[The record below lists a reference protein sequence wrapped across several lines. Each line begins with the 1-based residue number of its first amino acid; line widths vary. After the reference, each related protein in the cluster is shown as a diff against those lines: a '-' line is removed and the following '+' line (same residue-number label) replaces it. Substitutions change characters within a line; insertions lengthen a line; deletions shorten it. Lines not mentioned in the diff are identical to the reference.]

1 MVPRHSITS
10 RQRRLTHWLR
20 GSAVVALCLLS
31 LPAWSQKQAWL
42 PVTQE
47 DWDINA
53 VPGNPGASAI
63 LLYYAQHIDDDE
75 QNNEGEYLYQRIK
88 VLNERGKKY
97 GDVEIRLSPGFAL
110 ADLKAR
116 TIHPD
121 GRVVDFAAKPY
132 EKIIA
137 KGKGFRYL
145 AKTFAMPEVTV
156 GSIIEYRYR
165 LTYPP
170 DELPMHE
177 WVVQH
182 ELYTVKEEFSIRKYT
197 GVIGG
202 VDGPVALALFKDLP
216 KDAQVQEKRDGFALQ
231 MANVPAFAAEP
242 YMPPPE
248 NFMYRVTMAYGGR
261 ELSSTEKFWQDAG
274 RRWYGEAERFIGG
287 SKSVREAAAA
297 AVGQEVDRERRL
309 RRLYA
314 RAQQIRNLTF
324 ERERSE
330 EERKKENLKLNQS
343 AAEVLERGYGS
354 HVDINRLFVALARA
368 AGFEAS
374 LLRSGNR
381 SQRIFDRNVLNTEQ
395 LDGEIAVVK
404 LNGAALY
411 LDPGT
416 RFCPFG
422 LMRWFRTSTKA
433 LKLDKNGG
441 TFVDIPGGPYYQA
454 VISRAA
460 DVTLDDDGTLRGD
473 LTVRYDGSEAL
484 ERRLEA
490 LLSDE
495 AGKNK
500 NLEDDVAEWLPRGAA
515 VGLTESKGWED
526 GADPLEARFSI
537 VIPGYASLA
546 GKRMLAPVYLFETPQ
561 KDAFRQQDRKFPVY
575 FPFAFAEEDR
585 VNMRVPAGAQVES
598 IPAQQGASIGYAAY
612 SRASQFDDGQLTT
625 ERILKV
631 NGIYFSPKQYPDI
644 KGFFGKVQAGDE
656 QQMVL
661 ELGSVHATA
670 RLLPRASPLIS
681 DRFFEIH

>member
-1 MVPRHSITS
+1 MAAIFFLGYSLLRDATPAMFPVFA
-10 RQRRLTHWLR
+10 QRKLKPC
-20 GSAVVALCLLS
+20 AIVVALWLMS
-31 LPAWSQKQAWL
+31 LPAWGQKQAWL

-47 DWDINA
+47 DWSINA
-53 VPGNPGASAI
+53 VPGDPGASAI
-63 LLYYAQHIDDDE
+63 LLYYAQHIDDDKE
-75 QNNEGEYLYQRIK
+75 NNEGEYIYQRIK
-88 VLNERGKKY
+88 VLNEKGKKY
-97 GDVEIRLSPGFAL
+97 GDVEIRLPPGFAL

-121 GRVVDFAAKPY
+121 KKVIEFTARPY
-132 EKIIA
+132 EKVIA

-145 AKTFAMPEVTV
+145 ARSFAMPEVMV
-156 GSIIEYRYR
+156 GSILEYRYR

-170 DELPMHE
+170 GQLPMHE

-182 ELYTVKEEFSIRKYT
+182 ELYTVKEEFSVHKYT
-197 GVIGG
+197 GVISG
-202 VDGPVALALFKDLP
+202 VEGPVVLALFKDLP
-216 KDAQVQEKRDGFALQ
+216 KEANVQEKGDGFVLH
-231 MANVPAFAAEP
+231 MANVPAFEAEP

-261 ELSSTEKFWQDAG
+261 ELSNTEKFWQDAG
-274 RRWYGEAERFIGG
+274 RRWYSEVERFIGDAR
-287 SKSVREAAAA
+287 SVREAAAV

-309 RRLYA
+309 RKLYA

-324 ERERSE
+324 ERERGE
-330 EERKKENLKLNQS
+330 EERRKENLKPNQS
-343 AAEVLERGYGS
+343 AADVLERGYGS

-374 LLRSGNR
+374 LLRAGDR

-404 LNGAALY
+404 LAGAALY

-422 LMRWFRTSTKA
+422 LMRWFRTSTKG

-441 TFVDIPGGPYYQA
+441 TFVDIPSAPYYEA
-454 VISRAA
+454 VVSRTA
-460 DVTLDDDGTLRGD
+460 DTALDDDGTLRGD

-495 AGKNK
+495 AGRNK

-515 VGLTESKGWED
+515 VQLTESKGWEEGD
-526 GADPLEARFSI
+526 LPLEARFNI
-537 VIPGYASLA
+537 EIPGYASLA
-546 GKRMLAPVYLFETPQ
+546 GKRMLAPVYLFATPQ
-561 KDAFRQQDRKFPVY
+561 KDAFQQQERKFPVY
-575 FPFAFAEEDR
+575 FPFAFAEEDH
-585 VNMRVPAGAQVES
+585 VKMRLPAGAIVES
-598 IPAQQGASIGYAAY
+598 IPAQQGAGVGYAAY
-612 SRASQFDDGQLTT
+612 SRASGLDAGQLAT

-631 NGIYFSPKQYPDI
+631 NGIYFSPKQYADI
-644 KGFFGKVQAGDE
+644 KAFFGKVQAGDE

-661 ELGSVHATA
+661 RLGN
-670 RLLPRASPLIS
+670 
-681 DRFFEIH
+681 